1 MKICKEWLKNH
12 NIDFSG
18 KFAELR
24 TRAQAYK
31 SGEMT
36 LPSQKRDDICSIF
49 HINETIGSMISTIA
63 SIMTTEVSIPIINN
77 IDREIK
83 NFSSNIHKVHTS
95 LPSTLSNATSS
106 KSFKPIWL
114 SK

>member
-1 MKICKEWLKNH
+1 MCKEWFKNH
-12 NIDFSG
+12 NIDFFG
-18 KFAELR
+18 KVAELG
-24 TRAQAYK
+24 TRIQAYE

-36 LPSQKRDDICSIF
+36 LTSQKRDNICSIL
-49 HINETIGSMISTIA
+49 HMNEMIGSMIAMIA
-63 SIMTTEVSIPIINN
+63 SIMITEVSIPIINN